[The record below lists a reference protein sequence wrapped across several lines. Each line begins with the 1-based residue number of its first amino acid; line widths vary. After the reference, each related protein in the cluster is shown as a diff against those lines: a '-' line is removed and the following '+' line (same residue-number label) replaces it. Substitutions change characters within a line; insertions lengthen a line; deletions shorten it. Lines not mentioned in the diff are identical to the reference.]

1 MDGLYG
7 VRLCFFVGL
16 GDVLF
21 EKVVVCGC
29 CMRMLVEV
37 RGFVGGDEQPRFV
50 FNLYGVVFEFVEERA
65 VNVFE
70 FSRLYHLEHAV
81 FEFL

>member
-21 EKVVVCGC
+21 EKVVVCGWFY
-29 CMRMLVEV
+29 LVEV
-37 RGFVGGDEQPRFV
+37 RGFVGGDKQLRFV

-70 FSRLYHLEHAV
+70 FSRLYHLEHVV
-81 FEFL
+81 FKFL